1 MGSLS
6 IVTNEKQLIRCLIQ
20 QPSLVLQIEEDMFLS
35 ETGSTLYRA
44 ITELHNRQV
53 PITAE
58 HLLSEGNR
66 INGVVT
72 ADVIA
77 QLMSTEFDLAS
88 FTPYYLPRLRSDFA
102 RQEIN
107 TIVTQDLR
115 VVVESKGELDLV
127 AVRKHLALIDQ
138 QLLKTESKR
147 SLIYSSSEA
156 ADQYTMD
163 VMKRNGSQSKH
174 RSGCN
179 YLDKY
184 LTVGMP
190 PKNIT
195 TMFGATGTG
204 KSAFALYL
212 ESRKINYRI
221 PSIYISLEMDLIS
234 TFDRLCAM
242 RRGIPLTSLH
252 PEDGTIQPHIM
263 DQVLDEMA
271 ALKRVKSFWFVEETG
286 LCIKDVRS
294 IVKDV
299 KRFMGVDS
307 LNVTIDLFTMLRD
320 FSGKTAAEYEDG
332 VNLMYEMGKQENIHQ
347 TWVVQANRKADSTR
361 ITSIDQI
368 NQLRPNRNTVKNS
381 SAIMERSRI
390 GLGIFRPRFY
400 AETLFPDD
408 PHLEMIDD
416 LLEIQ
421 LLKQNQGESGEILK
435 YNFRGS
441 VFGIS
446 KWVGRAP
453 LSPVV
458 SASSSA
464 PVAGD
469 GST

>member
-1 MGSLS
+1 
-6 IVTNEKQLIRCLIQ
+6 
-20 QPSLVLQIEEDMFLS
+20 
-35 ETGSTLYRA
+35 
-44 ITELHNRQV
+44 
-53 PITAE
+53 
-58 HLLSEGNR
+58 
-66 INGVVT
+66 
-72 ADVIA
+72 
-77 QLMSTEFDLAS
+77 
-88 FTPYYLPRLRSDFA
+88 
-102 RQEIN
+102 
-107 TIVTQDLR
+107 
-115 VVVESKGELDLV
+115 
-127 AVRKHLALIDQ
+127 
-138 QLLKTESKR
+138 
-147 SLIYSSSEA
+147 
-156 ADQYTMD
+156 
-163 VMKRNGSQSKH
+163 
-174 RSGCN
+174 
-179 YLDKY
+179 
-184 LTVGMP
+184 
-190 PKNIT
+190 
-195 TMFGATGTG
+195 MFGATGTG

-408 PHLEMIDD
+408 PHLETIDD